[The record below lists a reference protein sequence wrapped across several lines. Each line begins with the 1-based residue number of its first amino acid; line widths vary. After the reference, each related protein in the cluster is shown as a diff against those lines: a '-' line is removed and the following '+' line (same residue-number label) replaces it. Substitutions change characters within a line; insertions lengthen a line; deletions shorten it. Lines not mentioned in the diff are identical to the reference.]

1 MKITNVICI
10 GFYTIYATRKQEVSW
25 QLAHREMHYVNYDLV
40 HNSPQKYENA
50 FFFFTVYFFANLSRK
65 LSVLKTVFKLEGT
78 ILKTE
83 LFENED
89 ITITACNFPPC
100 AVFSSNTNPK

>member
-10 GFYTIYATRKQEVSW
+10 GFYTIYATRKQEVSR
-25 QLAHREMHYVNYDLV
+25 QLVNREMHYVNYDPV
-40 HNSPQKYENA
+40 HNSPKKYENA
-50 FFFFTVYFFANLSRK
+50 IFFTVYFFANLSRK
-65 LSVLKTVFKLEGT
+65 LSVLKTVFNLEGT

-89 ITITACNFPPC
+89 ITIT
-100 AVFSSNTNPK
+100 V